1 MQPLGATLFED
12 NNNNNNYN
20 LLLDA
25 ERAGSAHS
33 GRIRN
38 FETCRKP
45 APPLVADLPTS
56 SEKEKRSLSKKL
68 TKRRA

>member
-1 MQPLGATLFED
+1 MNTSIND
-12 NNNNNNYN
+12 TSNKNNSNNNNHHNNNNNN
-20 LLLDA
+20 LLDA

-45 APPLVADLPTS
+45 APPLIADLPTS
-56 SEKEKRSLSKKL
+56 SEKEKKEP
-68 TKRRA
+68 